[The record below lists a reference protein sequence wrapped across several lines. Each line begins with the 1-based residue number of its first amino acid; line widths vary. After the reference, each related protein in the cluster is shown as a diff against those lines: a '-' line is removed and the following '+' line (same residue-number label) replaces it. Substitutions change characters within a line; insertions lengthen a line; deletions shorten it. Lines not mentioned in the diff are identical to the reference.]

1 MQVGVQPL
9 WTTRTVP
16 RSHRRHIRQQRSWK
30 PLRAEETSACHLTG
44 HALDLP
50 EAHTVA
56 EVYVTPF
63 LCGTCGTAMLRP
75 PLTLWNGQ
83 NFFYLWRGLTD
94 LAEGTLALPDNSSKT
109 GHINN
114 DFYAQP
120 APPSALHIAATATGI
135 SNAASDKGH
144 CCHLPHYNYK
154 SLIFRVKKEKC
165 IPSHLHLDS
174 LPSGRAQATSPHR
187 L

>member
-1 MQVGVQPL
+1 M
-9 WTTRTVP
+9 
-16 RSHRRHIRQQRSWK
+16 
-30 PLRAEETSACHLTG
+30 
-44 HALDLP
+44 
-50 EAHTVA
+50 
-56 EVYVTPF
+56 
-63 LCGTCGTAMLRP
+63 
-75 PLTLWNGQ
+75 
-83 NFFYLWRGLTD
+83 
-94 LAEGTLALPDNSSKT
+94 

-174 LPSGRAQATSPHR
+174 SLQAELRPRVLTDSSVCLTLAFCSISLQLCLKYFFYSLTISCTLTSILTIYPYSCLQLLSTSPVNLPCVFMSFSYNPLSPVSIAGRRMCVESSHSSMTVHGIPGHTPGQK
-187 L
+187 